1 MTGAES
7 SPDPAAALGRFVAGL
22 DPADLPEPVVREA
35 ERRVLDTVAV
45 GVAGA
50 TTGRAGTAATEAV
63 AGLSGDGSATLFG
76 GGSAP
81 PHDAAL
87 ANAVAGHALDW
98 DDVLSAI
105 HVHPSVPVVPAV
117 LAVGERTDA
126 SGAAALAAYVAGVEA
141 QWYLAAPLTPGHYER
156 GWHAT
161 GTWGVFGAAAAT
173 ASVLGLGAGQTTHA
187 LNLAASTAAG
197 LKRNFGSGAKPFHA
211 GHACAAGVVA
221 AHLADAGLDAS
232 ADALTGSDGFYDLYR
247 GADPPALDALPALG
261 DGWVL
266 RDVGLDTKRYPC
278 CYFAHAPVAAAS
290 TLARETG
297 ADPADVEGVTVRA
310 SRAARDALS
319 YDRPTTGLE
328 AKFSMPHA
336 VACAVTR
343 DAVGP
348 EAFTDDAVRDG
359 PTARLRERVAF
370 DVDPDLPYGSHA
382 ARVTL
387 ALADGR
393 RPTRERSAPPGS
405 PDAPLSEAALREKF
419 DRCVAGA
426 AADPDA
432 LYRRLDGLRDG
443 AVAAALAPLR
453 EAA

>member
-1 MTGAES
+1 VT
-7 SPDPAAALGRFVAGL
+7 DRPAAALGRFVADL
-22 DPADLPEPVVREA
+22 DPGDPPEPVVREA

-50 TTGRAGTAATEAV
+50 APGAAGRVATDAV
-63 AGLSGDGSATLFG
+63 AGLSGDGPATLFG
-76 GGSAP
+76 GGTAP

-117 LAVGERTDA
+117 LAVGERTGA
-126 SGAAALAAYVAGVEA
+126 SGADALAAYVAGVEA

-173 ASVLGLGAGQTTHA
+173 ASVLGLDAESATHA

-221 AHLADAGLDAS
+221 ASLADAGLDAS
-232 ADALTGSDGFYDLYR
+232 PDALTGTNGFYDLYR
-247 GADPPALDALPALG
+247 GDDPPGLDALPALG

-278 CYFAHAPVAAAS
+278 CYFAHSPMAAA
-290 TLARETG
+290 ARAS
-297 ADPADVEGVTVRA
+297 ADAADAARVDPSAVERVTVEA
-310 SRAARDALS
+310 SQAARDALA
-319 YDRPTTGLE
+319 YDRPETGLE
-328 AKFSMPHA
+328 AKFSAPHA
-336 VACAVTR
+336 VACAVVREDVAPGAFAADGLR
-343 DAVGP
+343 DDRV
-348 EAFTDDAVRDG
+348 
-359 PTARLRERVAF
+359 ARLRERVAF
-370 DVDPDLPYGSHA
+370 EVDPDLSYGSHA
-382 ARVTL
+382 ARVRL
-387 ALADGR
+387 DLADGR
-393 RPTRERSAPPGS
+393 SLARERSVPPGS
-405 PDAPLSEAALREKF
+405 PDAPLSEADLREKF
-419 DRCVAGA
+419 DRCVAGRV
-426 AADPDA
+426 ADSDA
-432 LYRRLDGLRDG
+432 LYRRLDGLRERS
-443 AVAAALAPLR
+443 VAAALAPLR
-453 EAA
+453 EGT